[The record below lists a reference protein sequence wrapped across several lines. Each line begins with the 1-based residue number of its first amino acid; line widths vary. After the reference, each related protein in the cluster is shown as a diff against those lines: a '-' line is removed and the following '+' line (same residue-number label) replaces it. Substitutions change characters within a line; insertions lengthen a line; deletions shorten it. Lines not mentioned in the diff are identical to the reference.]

1 LRKYVLGFLI
11 WAIYTVLSWTWRVQ
25 LHEPESMQQALKNR
39 KPFLLAHWHGDEI
52 ALIQLSRRYRI
63 ATMTSQSKD
72 GQMME
77 VIIKLLGAKTTQG
90 SSTRGGVGGLKGLI
104 RLVRQGYNCSFAV
117 DGPKGP
123 IYKVKPG
130 IFELSRLLD
139 APIYYAGVTCDRAI
153 HVPKSWNKTYL
164 PKPFAKI
171 HVYWDGPLAPVTKDQ
186 DARAPLLA
194 TRLESALHATKEQVL
209 KVVAES

>member
-1 LRKYVLGFLI
+1 
-11 WAIYTVLSWTWRVQ
+11 
-25 LHEPESMQQALKNR
+25 MQQALKNR

-77 VIIKLLGAKTTQG
+77 VIIRLLGAKTTQG

-171 HVYWDGPLAPVTKDQ
+171 HIYWSGPMPSVTKDQ
-186 DARAPLLA
+186 DARDPQLA
-194 TRLESALHATKEQVL
+194 LQLESVLHATKEQVL
-209 KVVAES
+209 KVVAESKGGC